1 MQLSALLEGIEI
13 LACTA
18 DKTLEVTGVCYDSRK
33 IQPGELFV
41 AVTGFAADGH
51 KFIPMAA
58 AKGALAVLCEREPE
72 ENVPYIKVASTRHA
86 LAVVSANWFGRPAD
100 NMCMIGVTGTNGKTT
115 STYLLKSILEQTL
128 GAKVGLIGTIQ
139 NMIGD
144 TAIETERTTP
154 ESYELQQLF
163 AQMYAAGCTHVIMEV
178 SSHALVLNR
187 VDTVQFKV
195 GVFTNLTEDHLDFH
209 KTMEEYCRAK
219 AMLFTRCE
227 TGVVNLDDAYC
238 EKITKDAACG
248 LLTYGVKDTHA
259 QLRAENLELLASGV
273 AFDVCRAGERMRAAL
288 AIPGSFSVYN
298 ALGVIGA
305 ALALGLPLE
314 KITLALAKSSGV
326 KGRAEVVPT
335 PGKDYTVLIDYS
347 HTPDS
352 LENILRTV
360 RGFCRG
366 RLIAVF
372 GCGGD
377 RDRLKRPIMGEAAG
391 RLADLS
397 IVTSDNPRTEKPM
410 DIIDDIVAGM
420 QDAPHPYRVIENRVE
435 AIEWAL
441 AHAQPDDVIVL
452 CGKGHETYQE
462 VNHVKHHMD
471 EREIVAAYLERER

>member
-18 DKTLEVTGVCYDSRK
+18 DKTLEVTGVSYDSRK
-33 IQPGELFV
+33 VQPGELFV

-51 KFIPMAA
+51 KYIPMAA

-115 STYLLKSILEQTL
+115 STYLLKSVLEQTL

-187 VDTVQFKV
+187 VDTVQFQV

-209 KTMEEYCRAK
+209 RTMEEYCRAK

-238 EKITKDAACG
+238 EKITKDAACR

-259 QLRAENLELLASGV
+259 QLRAENLELQASGV
-273 AFDVCRAGERMRAAL
+273 AFDVCRAGEHMRAAL

-377 RDRLKRPIMGEAAG
+377 RDRLKRPIMGGAAG

-420 QDAPHPYRVIENRVE
+420 QDVPHPYRVIENRVA

>member
-1 MQLSALLEGIEI
+1 MTSIWGFLLCTLAASVTAALL
-13 LACTA
+13 LAVKRLLEDKIPPSWQYGVWGVLLLRLALPFGLDGSSGRQVLLPLPEWVETL
-18 DKTLEVTGVCYDSRK
+18 KTLCEQHLDSAYDSPFALTRVFAPVGWL
-33 IQPGELFV
+33 PGAPRSAADWLFV
-41 AVTGFAADGH
+41 LY
-51 KFIPMAA
+51 
-58 AKGALAVLCEREPE
+58 LA
-72 ENVPYIKVASTRHA
+72 
-86 LAVVSANWFGRPAD
+86 
-100 NMCMIGVTGTNGKTT
+100 
-115 STYLLKSILEQTL
+115 
-128 GAKVGLIGTIQ
+128 
-139 NMIGD
+139 
-144 TAIETERTTP
+144 
-154 ESYELQQLF
+154 
-163 AQMYAAGCTHVIMEV
+163 
-178 SSHALVLNR
+178 
-187 VDTVQFKV
+187 
-195 GVFTNLTEDHLDFH
+195 
-209 KTMEEYCRAK
+209 
-219 AMLFTRCE
+219 
-227 TGVVNLDDAYC
+227 
-238 EKITKDAACG
+238 
-248 LLTYGVKDTHA
+248 
-259 QLRAENLELLASGV
+259 
-273 AFDVCRAGERMRAAL
+273 
-288 AIPGSFSVYN
+288 
-298 ALGVIGA
+298 GA

>member
-238 EKITKDAACG
+238 EKITKDAACR

-259 QLRAENLELLASGV
+259 QLRAENLELQASGV
-273 AFDVCRAGERMRAAL
+273 AFDVCRAGERIRAAL

-377 RDRLKRPIMGEAAG
+377 RDRLKRPIMGGAAG

>member
-18 DKTLEVTGVCYDSRK
+18 DKTLEVTGVSYDSRK
-33 IQPGELFV
+33 VQPGELFV

-51 KFIPMAA
+51 KYIPMAA

-163 AQMYAAGCTHVIMEV
+163 AQMYAAGCTHVVMEV

-187 VDTVQFKV
+187 VDTVQFMV

-219 AMLFTRCE
+219 AMLFTRCK

-238 EKITKDAACG
+238 ERISKDVACG

-273 AFDVCRAGERMRAAL
+273 AFDVCCAGERVRAAL

-377 RDRLKRPIMGEAAG
+377 RDRLKRPIMGETAG

-420 QDAPHPYRVIENRVE
+420 QDVPHPYRVIENRVA

-462 VNHVKHHMD
+462 VNHVKYHMD

>member
-115 STYLLKSILEQTL
+115 STYLLKSVLEQTL

-187 VDTVQFKV
+187 VDTVQFQV

-238 EKITKDAACG
+238 EKITKDAACR

-420 QDAPHPYRVIENRVE
+420 QDVPHPYRVIENRVA

-462 VNHVKHHMD
+462 VNHVKYHMD

>member
-18 DKTLEVTGVCYDSRK
+18 DKTLEVTGVSYDSRK
-33 IQPGELFV
+33 VQPGELFV

-51 KFIPMAA
+51 KYIPMAA

-187 VDTVQFKV
+187 VDTVQFMV

-219 AMLFTRCE
+219 AMLFTRCK

-238 EKITKDAACG
+238 EKISKDAACG
-248 LLTYGVKDTHA
+248 LLTYGVKDTRA

-273 AFDVCRAGERMRAAL
+273 AFDVCCAGERVRAAL

-314 KITLALAKSSGV
+314 KITPALAKSSGV

-377 RDRLKRPIMGEAAG
+377 RDRLKRPIMGETAG

-420 QDAPHPYRVIENRVE
+420 QDVPHPYRVIENRVA

>member
-115 STYLLKSILEQTL
+115 STYLLKSVLEQTL

-227 TGVVNLDDAYC
+227 MGVVNLDDAYC
-238 EKITKDAACG
+238 EKITKDAACR

-288 AIPGSFSVYN
+288 AIPGIFSVYN

>member
-1 MQLSALLEGIEI
+1 M
-13 LACTA
+13 
-18 DKTLEVTGVCYDSRK
+18 
-33 IQPGELFV
+33 
-41 AVTGFAADGH
+41 
-51 KFIPMAA
+51 
-58 AKGALAVLCEREPE
+58 
-72 ENVPYIKVASTRHA
+72 
-86 LAVVSANWFGRPAD
+86 
-100 NMCMIGVTGTNGKTT
+100 
-115 STYLLKSILEQTL
+115 
-128 GAKVGLIGTIQ
+128 
-139 NMIGD
+139 
-144 TAIETERTTP
+144 
-154 ESYELQQLF
+154 
-163 AQMYAAGCTHVIMEV
+163 
-178 SSHALVLNR
+178 
-187 VDTVQFKV
+187 
-195 GVFTNLTEDHLDFH
+195 
-209 KTMEEYCRAK
+209 
-219 AMLFTRCE
+219 
-227 TGVVNLDDAYC
+227 
-238 EKITKDAACG
+238 
-248 LLTYGVKDTHA
+248 
-259 QLRAENLELLASGV
+259 
-273 AFDVCRAGERMRAAL
+273 AFDVCCAGERVRAAL

-314 KITLALAKSSGV
+314 KITPALAKSSGV

-420 QDAPHPYRVIENRVE
+420 QDVPHPYRVIENRVA

-462 VNHVKHHMD
+462 VNHVKYHMD